1 MSLVS
6 REIEFNPVLFKPVP
20 GRFRLVLTLPYQ
32 RLMTQSRA
40 ARFSLRLALE
50 C

>member
-6 REIEFNPVLFKPVP
+6 REIEFNPVLFKPVL